1 MVEQLNTWV
10 RNPRQCV
17 LEKIREV
24 VVLCFLDFLDIIFSI
39 GHGYEEHMFVWGV
52 KLGILTTYFDL

>member
-1 MVEQLNTWV
+1 M
-10 RNPRQCV
+10 